1 MYLCSSL
8 CTYHLLFMAA
18 SCMVNIHLVYDEIL
32 YSPCLYCVRVI
43 LHRRTTSCSIIL
55 VYHRFV
61 LDFRH
66 QTNTSF
72 RAMPTYEP
80 GIYINRLNVLL
91 THLRTRVMPE
101 IIIITL
107 LLLSLKLQHI
117 INLKN
122 LLANNWYWYVT
133 SPSTLFVMVRLWL
146 YSIVWC
152 WLSSIITIRTYWS
165 KKLLNL
171 VTNY

>member
-1 MYLCSSL
+1 MFVSLHVSSSL
-8 CTYHLLFMAA
+8 HGCIMHGQYPFGVRRNPLFSMSVLCKSHPP
-18 SCMVNIHLVYDEIL
+18 SC
-32 YSPCLYCVRVI
+32 
-43 LHRRTTSCSIIL
+43 TTSCSIIL

-152 WLSSIITIRTYWS
+152 WVILNYYNKNILI
-165 KKLLNL
+165 KK
-171 VTNY
+171 TTESGY